1 MRFHKNLFLD
11 LQTSYSFGWCTV
23 CRKTVDSQHSIAS
36 LEMYGTCAFEAAPPP
51 PKLPRQKMDDITL
64 PPALSLCTGNSS
76 KAESRKRYGPAGDA
90 RSRLAQARLALSRQA
105 SFDVGGCAS
114 DAVDT
119 SPPNSVSMDDT
130 DHGSQQSPRMPLE
143 STTTATSIRLQ
154 RANSS
159 YAATTTSP
167 SHLLPNG
174 SSKKIS
180 SQQVRQRL
188 KEHLLSRRVMSV
200 EASWGVGGC
209 GAGVDVST
217 ALAASSA
224 SPQSRVG
231 LRHLSRSFDSDRTAS
246 SPSPPPPS
254 LSHAETSAPRPSSP
268 SSLPRKRAAYHRST
282 TLSLDSPIR
291 PPATASSLSATSR
304 NFEEV
309 ALTSRSNIWREGKPP
324 AHYQQSSLGGSFGPY
339 MTRQSSYNP
348 QMAHMCS
355 DNFSRSLAGPNASAT
370 AGVEMPLDLT
380 TVATTASSG
389 EPLLRLASDCPHQ
402 RQVPVGGGGAS
413 VGDISL
419 LMQQFEALR
428 NTSVPKQL
436 SVFNPASL
444 SAPPPV
450 PAAATTA
457 ASTALSDLQE
467 TAASLVSS
475 LTSLCRSQPVSGGSG
490 TPPQLNLLT
499 TSLFNRHLSTQ
510 VSQNLRETQETL
522 AALTLGGPQERKM
535 RPPTAMSTTP
545 ATTSMPAAHEFLCG
559 ALERAYDELL
569 RHWNGLPPV
578 LSWPT
583 TASERR
589 TIDSPTPNETALLFD
604 PAMLSHVCLCPHGN
618 NPQVHPEHPLRI
630 ISVLERIASSRLQI
644 PRSLLSPTTAST
656 APDQDSH
663 LALSEGLPLAFFCHW
678 MRARMATREE
688 LALFHTPEHIARY
701 CSESASDYE
710 GDEKVE
716 MEGLGNMVELSMDAE
731 ASAKKGDRKF
741 ATSSLATLHCGGVG
755 VDSDTVWN
763 PETTSKS
770 ARLAVGQ
777 VLCLAHNLACGRLR
791 NGFALVHPPGH
802 HAEPD
807 QAMGF
812 CYFNSVAIAALS
824 ILRCGQANRVL
835 IIDWDIHHGNG
846 TQFAAEKHPGLLYIS
861 LHRYDQ
867 GTFFPGTGSFQRHC
881 HSGCIV
887 NIPWGCTDASPVAS
901 IRRESW
907 RLAKITKAASSNDSG
922 VPEDCPSTMVGG
934 VVQSC
939 TSSPASS
946 SAGSLDAGLARCSG
960 SGGSGAE
967 TSGTVGLSD
976 SEYLAAFRSL
986 VLPLATEFAPDVVL
1000 VSAGFDAAAG
1010 HGSAL
1015 GGYEISPG
1023 AFAWMTRQCMSLAG
1037 GRVGLVLEGGYVAS
1051 VTADCVAT
1059 CLNALLLPNPPPAV
1073 FDVNPGGSSLQRLA
1087 SLDDCV
1093 TAAKAWVAPSE
1104 LARAPRPEAVK
1115 TLVEVANVHAASGQW
1130 KCLTMPDAS
1139 VFVDV
1144 ALSFNRAMEQE
1155 RASLLSSSNTAAVS
1169 SSVWS
1174 PPSNSDSL

>member
-1 MRFHKNLFLD
+1 
-11 LQTSYSFGWCTV
+11 
-23 CRKTVDSQHSIAS
+23 
-36 LEMYGTCAFEAAPPP
+36 MYETCAFEAAPPAS
-51 PKLPRQKMDDITL
+51 KLPRLKMDDITV
-64 PPALSLCTGNSS
+64 PSALSLHPGNGG
-76 KAESRKRYGPAGDA
+76 KAECRKRYGPVGES
-90 RSRLAQARLALSRQA
+90 RSRLAQARLVLSRQA
-105 SFDVGGCAS
+105 SFDVGGCAA

-119 SPPNSVSMDDT
+119 SPPNSLSMDET
-130 DHGSQQSPRMPLE
+130 DHGLQQSPRVPLE
-143 STTTATSIRLQ
+143 STTAATSIRLQ

-159 YAATTTSP
+159 YASTTMSP
-167 SHLLPNG
+167 SNLLSNG
-174 SSKKIS
+174 SPKKIS

-200 EASWGVGGC
+200 EASWSVGGG
-209 GAGVDVST
+209 GASMDVST

-224 SPQSRVG
+224 SPQPRIS
-231 LRHLSRSFDSDRTAS
+231 LRHFSRSFDSNRTPS
-246 SPSPPPPS
+246 SPSPPPS
-254 LSHAETSAPRPSSP
+254 LSHTETSAPRPSSP

-282 TLSLDSPIR
+282 TLSLDSTIKLP
-291 PPATASSLSATSR
+291 TTTSSVS
-304 NFEEV
+304 EV
-309 ALTSRSNIWREGKPP
+309 ALATRNNVWREGKPP
-324 AHYQQSSLGGSFGPY
+324 AHYQQSSLGGCFVAYITGP
-339 MTRQSSYNP
+339 SSYNP
-348 QMAHMCS
+348 QMAHVRS
-355 DNFSRSLAGPNASAT
+355 DDFSKGLVGSSAP
-370 AGVEMPLDLT
+370 AAVAVEMPLDLT
-380 TVATTASSG
+380 TAPVAASSG
-389 EPLLRLASDCPHQ
+389 ESLRRLASDCPHQ
-402 RQVPVGGGGAS
+402 RQVPAAGGGAS

-428 NTSVPKQL
+428 NTPVPKQL
-436 SVFNPASL
+436 PVFNPISL
-444 SAPPPV
+444 SAPPP
-450 PAAATTA
+450 AATATTA
-457 ASTALSDLQE
+457 AASTTLSDLQQ

-475 LTSLCRSQPVSGGSG
+475 LTSLCRPQPVGGSG
-490 TPPQLNLLT
+490 TPSQLNLLT
-499 TSLFNRHLSTQ
+499 TSLFHPHLSTQ
-510 VSQNLRETQETL
+510 VSQNLHETQETL
-522 AALTLGGPQERKM
+522 AALTLGGPQEETV
-535 RPPTAMSTTP
+535 RPSTVVSTTP
-545 ATTSMPAAHEFLCG
+545 ATVTTTPMPTAHEFLRG

-569 RHWNGLPPV
+569 RHWNGLSPV

-583 TASERR
+583 TGSKRTGESLAS
-589 TIDSPTPNETALLFD
+589 NETALLFD

-644 PRSLLSPTTAST
+644 PRSLLSSTSVTAT
-656 APDQDSH
+656 PNQEAH
-663 LALSEGLPLAFFCHW
+663 LALSEDLPLAFFCHW

-688 LALFHTPEHIARY
+688 LALFHTSEHIARY
-701 CSESASDYE
+701 CPDSSSDYG
-710 GDEKVE
+710 GDERAE
-716 MEGLGNMVELSMDAE
+716 IEGLGSMTELVMDAE
-731 ASAKKGDRKF
+731 TSVKKGDRKL
-741 ATSSLATLHCGGVG
+741 ATSSLATLHCGGMG

-763 PETTSKS
+763 PETTSRS

-824 ILRCGQANRVL
+824 VLQSGLANRVL
-835 IIDWDIHHGNG
+835 IVDWDIHHGNG
-846 TQFAAEKHPGLLYIS
+846 TQFAADKHPGLLYIS

-881 HSGCIV
+881 QSGYTV
-887 NIPWGCTDASPVAS
+887 NIPWGCTDISPVAS
-901 IRRESW
+901 VRRESW
-907 RLAKITKAASSNDSG
+907 RQTKITKAASSNDSG
-922 VPEDCPSTMVGG
+922 VLEDCAPTMVGG
-934 VVQSC
+934 IAQSC

-946 SAGSLDAGLARCSG
+946 SAGSLDVGLARCSG
-960 SGGSGAE
+960 SGGSGGE

-1051 VTADCVAT
+1051 VTADCVTT

-1073 FDVNPGGSSLQRLA
+1073 FDVNPCGSCLQRLA
-1087 SLDDCV
+1087 SLDDCI

-1115 TLVEVANVHAASGQW
+1115 TLVEVANVHAASGRW
-1130 KCLTMPDAS
+1130 KCLTTPDTS
-1139 VFVDV
+1139 GFVDV

-1155 RASLLSSSNTAAVS
+1155 RARLLSSSTTTTLS
-1169 SSVWS
+1169 TIWGT
-1174 PPSNSDSL
+1174 PSNPDST

>member
-1 MRFHKNLFLD
+1 
-11 LQTSYSFGWCTV
+11 
-23 CRKTVDSQHSIAS
+23 
-36 LEMYGTCAFEAAPPP
+36 MYGTCAFEAASPPA
-51 PKLPRQKMDDITL
+51 KLPRQEMDDITL
-64 PPALSLCTGNSS
+64 PPALPLRTGNSS

-105 SFDVGGCAS
+105 SFDVGGCAA
-114 DAVDT
+114 DAADT
-119 SPPNSVSMDDT
+119 SSPNSLSLDDT
-130 DHGSQQSPRMPLE
+130 DHGSQQSPRVSLE
-143 STTTATSIRLQ
+143 STTAATSIRLQ

-159 YAATTTSP
+159 YAAANTSP
-167 SHLLPNG
+167 SHLLSNG
-174 SSKKIS
+174 SPKKIS

-200 EASWGVGGC
+200 EASWGVGGG
-209 GAGVDVST
+209 GASIDAST

-224 SPQSRVG
+224 SPQPRVG
-231 LRHLSRSFDSDRTAS
+231 QRHLSRSFDSDRTAS
-246 SPSPPPPS
+246 SPSPPPPP
-254 LSHAETSAPRPSSP
+254 LLHTENSAPRPSSP

-291 PPATASSLSATSR
+291 PPTTASSR
-304 NFEEV
+304 NFEE
-309 ALTSRSNIWREGKPP
+309 LSLSSRNNIWREGKPP
-324 AHYQQSSLGGSFGPY
+324 AHYQQSSRGSGFGSHV
-339 MTRQSSYNP
+339 TRQFSYNP

-355 DNFSRSLAGPNASAT
+355 DNFSKSMAGSNASAT
-370 AGVEMPLDLT
+370 AGMEMPLDLT
-380 TVATTASSG
+380 TAAAATSSG
-389 EPLLRLASDCPHQ
+389 ESIRRLASECPHQ
-402 RQVPVGGGGAS
+402 RQVTIGGGGGTS
-413 VGDISL
+413 VKDVSF

-444 SAPPPV
+444 SAPPPA
-450 PAAATTA
+450 PTATTTT
-457 ASTALSDLQE
+457 ASTALSDLEE
-467 TAASLVSS
+467 TAASIVSS
-475 LTSLCRSQPVSGGSG
+475 LTSLCCSQSVAAGGGGGG
-490 TPPQLNLLT
+490 TPSQLNLLT

-522 AALTLGGPQERKM
+522 AALTLGGPQEKTV
-535 RPPTAMSTTP
+535 RPATVMSTTP
-545 ATTSMPAAHEFLCG
+545 ATTPVSVAHEFLSG

-589 TIDSPTPNETALLFD
+589 TGDSPTSNETALLFD
-604 PAMLSHVCLCPHGN
+604 PAMLSHVCLCQHGN

-644 PRSLLSPTTAST
+644 PRSLLSPTSVTA
-656 APDQDSH
+656 APDQDSQ

-678 MRARMATREE
+678 MRARMATRDE

-701 CSESASDYE
+701 CSDSASDYE
-710 GDEKVE
+710 GDEVKI
-716 MEGLGNMVELSMDAE
+716 EGLGSMAELAMDTE
-731 ASAKKGDRKF
+731 PSVRKGDRQL
-741 ATSSLATLHCGGVG
+741 AASSFATLHCGGVG

-777 VLCLAHNLACGRLR
+777 ALCLAHNLACGRLR

-824 ILRCGQANRVL
+824 ILRSGQAHRVL

-881 HSGCIV
+881 HNGYIV

-901 IRRESW
+901 VRRESW

-922 VPEDCPSTMVGG
+922 VPEDFPLTMVGG
-934 VVQSC
+934 VAQSC

-946 SAGSLDAGLARCSG
+946 SAGSLDAGLVRCLG
-960 SGGSGAE
+960 SGGSGGE
-967 TSGTVGLSD
+967 MSGTVGLSD

-1073 FDVNPGGSSLQRLA
+1073 FDANPGGSNLKRLA
-1087 SLDDCV
+1087 SLDDCIA
-1093 TAAKAWVAPSE
+1093 AAKAWVTPSE

-1155 RASLLSSSNTAAVS
+1155 RARLLSSSNAAAAS
-1169 SSVWS
+1169 SLWS
-1174 PPSNSDSL
+1174 PPSNPDSL